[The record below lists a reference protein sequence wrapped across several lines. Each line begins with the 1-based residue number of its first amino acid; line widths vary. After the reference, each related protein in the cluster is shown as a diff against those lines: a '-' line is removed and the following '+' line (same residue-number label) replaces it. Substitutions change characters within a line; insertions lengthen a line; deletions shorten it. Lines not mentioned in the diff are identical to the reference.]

1 MEVDPQV
8 RSLIGAQSA
17 SGDEPGP
24 ADLVALRAGY
34 LAVAIELGGAVEE
47 VEDVDDVVIA
57 RADGSSLRARVYA
70 PRVPASPLGAIV
82 WHHGGGW
89 VIGDLEGFDRV
100 ARTLCNASGQVV
112 VSVDYRL
119 APEHPY
125 PAAVEDGEAALRWAA
140 GAGAARMR
148 FDGARVV
155 LGGDSAGGQVAV
167 GAALRAPGLACGQL
181 LVYPAL
187 DHEMGSEAYRRNAAA
202 PMLRAEDMAWFW
214 EQYLSG
220 PVAVEPLTDVQLAG
234 LPPAFIAVAG
244 HDPLRD
250 DGLQYGH
257 RLRAA
262 GVRVQSVEFEDMVH
276 GFLRWGGVVDRA
288 QALVRLLGD
297 AARGFTASG
306 ANERPATVR

>member
-1 MEVDPQV
+1 MEVHPQV
-8 RSLIGAQSA
+8 RSLIEAQSA
-17 SGDEPGP
+17 AGDEPGP
-24 ADLVALRAGY
+24 ADLMGMRAGY
-34 LAVAIELGGAVEE
+34 LAVAVELGGAVEE
-47 VEDVDDVVIA
+47 VEAVDDVVIA
-57 RADGSSLRARVYA
+57 RPDGSSLRARVYA
-70 PRVPASPLGAIV
+70 PRIPAAPLGAIV

-125 PAAVEDGEAALRWAA
+125 PAAVEDGEVALRWAA
-140 GAGAARMR
+140 DEGAGRFG
-148 FDGARVV
+148 FDGSRVV
-155 LGGDSAGGQVAV
+155 VGGDSAGGQVAV
-167 GAALRAPGLACGQL
+167 GAALRAPGSARGQL

-187 DHEMGSEAYRRNAAA
+187 DTEMGSEAYRRNAAA

-214 EQYLSG
+214 QQYVSG
-220 PVAVEPLTDVQLAG
+220 DVAVEPLTGARLAG

-250 DGLQYGH
+250 DGLEYGH
-257 RLRAA
+257 RLRAV
-262 GVRVQSVEFEDMVH
+262 GVTVQSVEFEDMVH

-288 QALVRLLGD
+288 GELIRLLGD
-297 AARGFTASG
+297 TARRFTA
-306 ANERPATVR
+306 